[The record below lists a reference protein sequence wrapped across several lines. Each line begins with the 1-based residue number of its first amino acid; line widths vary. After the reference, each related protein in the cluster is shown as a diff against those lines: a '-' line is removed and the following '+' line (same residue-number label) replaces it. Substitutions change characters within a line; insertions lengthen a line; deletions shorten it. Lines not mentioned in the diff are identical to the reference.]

1 MESIRLLGVESDSVA
16 MDLVV
21 RNQGFGEPMRS
32 EGQSIPKFVSGQAPT
47 TEGFEASV
55 SYEDIHQRACRAG
68 NSGDSFIATA
78 DFQRQAFVIDT

>member
-1 MESIRLLGVESDSVA
+1 MESSRLLGVVLDSVA
-16 MDLVV
+16 MNLVV
-21 RNQGFGEPMRS
+21 RNQGFGEPMRLG
-32 EGQSIPKFVSGQAPT
+32 GQGMPKFVVGQALA

-68 NSGDSFIATA
+68 DSGDSFIATA

>member
-1 MESIRLLGVESDSVA
+1 MESSRLLGVVLDSVA
-16 MDLVV
+16 MNLVV
-21 RNQGFGEPMRS
+21 RNQWFGEPMRP
-32 EGQSIPKFVSGQAPT
+32 GGQAMPEFVVGQALA

-55 SYEDIHQRACRAG
+55 SYEDIHKRACRAG

>member
-1 MESIRLLGVESDSVA
+1 MSEF
-16 MDLVV
+16 VV
-21 RNQGFGEPMRS
+21 
-32 EGQSIPKFVSGQAPT
+32 GQALA

>member
-1 MESIRLLGVESDSVA
+1 MESSRLLGVVLDSVA

-21 RNQGFGEPMRS
+21 RNQWFGEPMRPG
-32 EGQSIPKFVSGQAPT
+32 GQAMPKFVLGQAPA

>member
-1 MESIRLLGVESDSVA
+1 MLGVESDSVA

-21 RNQGFGEPMRS
+21 RNQWFGEPMRPG
-32 EGQSIPKFVSGQAPT
+32 GQAMPKFVLGQAPA

-55 SYEDIHQRACRAG
+55 SYEDIHKRACRAG

>member
-1 MESIRLLGVESDSVA
+1 MESSRLLGVELNSVA

-21 RNQGFGEPMRS
+21 RNQGFGEPTRS
-32 EGQSIPKFVSGQAPT
+32 EGQAIPKFVSGRALA

>member
-1 MESIRLLGVESDSVA
+1 M
-16 MDLVV
+16 
-21 RNQGFGEPMRS
+21 
-32 EGQSIPKFVSGQAPT
+32 PKFVLGQAPA